1 MKASLWRERVLRW
14 SVAFLATAAALVLRD
29 ALEPVLGGADP
40 FTTLYAAVAVT
51 VLVGGYGPA
60 LAAMIGGYAA
70 AEYFFVQPVHT
81 VFVSVPPDPLRLALY
96 TLSCL
101 IIIGFGGGMRSARRR
116 LEREVAERRR
126 LEAMLREA
134 DKRKDVFLATVAHEL
149 RHPLAPIRNV
159 LEVLQLKDLPD
170 RELRW
175 ARGVIDRQVRHLAR
189 LVDDLLDISRI
200 VRGSMELRREPV
212 EVARIVADAV
222 EVCRPLVD
230 AQRHE
235 LEIGLPT
242 EPLFV
247 EGDPTRLVQVIGN
260 LLDNAAKYTPPG
272 GRIAVSAGREGDS
285 AVIAVRDQGIGIPES
300 MLERVFEPFARSE
313 EARARAAGGM
323 GIGLSVVRDLVEL
336 HGGCIEARSAGRDRG
351 SEFRVRLP
359 LCARPRA
366 QEPERTS
373 PTAAAPVP

>member
-14 SVAFLATAAALVLRD
+14 SVALLATAAALVLRD

-40 FTTLYAAVAVT
+40 FTALYAAVAVT

-60 LAAMIGGYAA
+60 LAAMIAGYVA
-70 AEYFFVQPVHT
+70 AEYLFVQPVHT
-81 VFVSVPPDPLRLALY
+81 VFVNVPPDPLRLALY

-126 LEAMLREA
+126 LEEKLREA

-149 RHPLAPIRNV
+149 KHPLAPIRNV

-189 LVDDLLDISRI
+189 LVDDLLDVSRI

-212 EVARIVADAV
+212 AVSRIVADAV

-235 LEIGLPT
+235 LEIAFPT

-285 AVIAVRDQGIGIPES
+285 AVIAVRDPGIGIPAS
-300 MLERVFEPFARSE
+300 MLERVFEPFARSD
-313 EARARAAGGM
+313 EARARAADGM

-336 HGGCIEARSAGRDRG
+336 HGGRIEARSAGRDRG
-351 SEFRVRLP
+351 SEFVVRLP
-359 LCARPRA
+359 LCASPRPPG
-366 QEPERTS
+366 PERTS